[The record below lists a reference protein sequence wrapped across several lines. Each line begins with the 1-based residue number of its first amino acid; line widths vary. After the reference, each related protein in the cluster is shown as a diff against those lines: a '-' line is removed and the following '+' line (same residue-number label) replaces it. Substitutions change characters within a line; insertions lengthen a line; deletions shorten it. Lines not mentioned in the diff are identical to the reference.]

1 MKRTQEQFV
10 AVFPGSF
17 DPFHDGHLSTVV
29 SFLELHP
36 KTILYI
42 VIGINEEKKNNYTFS
57 TEEKVFLI
65 ERAIPAEYIERVK
78 VIPYSGIIANWL
90 YKQNI
95 NMFVKGA
102 RNSKDFEYESWVAEI
117 NSRFTGNPKTL
128 IIPQTDPA
136 LLKVSSSDLKN
147 FINWGIDARDFA
159 PALTRE
165 ALQMR
170 MKDQLMIGVTGGIAS
185 GKTTFAEAFQRFSE
199 ENDSSEDMPVY
210 HISLDELGKVVYS
223 NDPIPKFLAIREQIN
238 KEFGGKLLNK
248 DTSINTHKLGNIAF
262 SSKGKLDKLVEIML
276 EPILHL
282 LKEKLDELGKGIF
295 LIEGANLVEEEITHL
310 VNENIILVQ
319 VGRKIQKERMTEREL
334 SEKQITRRFRFQFN
348 NKKRT
353 ETIAVRQ
360 REEFDR
366 LFIKIDGSKETNI
379 EEVYKKLQE
388 EYKRRSKIVREN
400 E

>member
-1 MKRTQEQFV
+1 MRKIQEQFV

-17 DPFHDGHLSTVV
+17 DPFHDGHLSTVI
-29 SFLELHP
+29 SFLEFHP
-36 KTILYI
+36 RTMLYI
-42 VIGINEEKKNNYTFS
+42 VIGINEEKKNTYTFS

-65 ERAIPAEYIERVK
+65 ERSIPAEYIKRVK

-102 RNSKDFEYESWVAEI
+102 RDSKDFEYESWVAEI
-117 NSRFTGNPKTL
+117 NSRFIGNPKTL
-128 IIPQTDPA
+128 IIPQTNPV

-147 FINWGIDARDFA
+147 FINWGIDAKDFS

-185 GKTTFAEAFQRFSE
+185 GKTTFAKALQRFSE
-199 ENDSSEDMPVY
+199 ENSVLEDMPVY

-223 NDPIPKFLAIREQIN
+223 DDPTPKFLAIREQIN
-238 KEFGGKLLNK
+238 RDFGGKLLRE
-248 DTSINTHKLGNIAF
+248 DTSINTYKLGNIAF
-262 SSKGKLDKLVEIML
+262 SSKEKLDKLVGIML
-276 EPILHL
+276 DPILHL
-282 LKEKLDELGKGIF
+282 LREKLDELEKGIF
-295 LIEGANLVEEEITHL
+295 LIEGANFIEEEATHL

-319 VGRKIQKERMTEREL
+319 VDKEVQKVRMAKRGL
-334 SEKQITRRFRFQFN
+334 SGKQMERRFGFQFSN
-348 NKKRT
+348 EKRT
-353 ETIAVRQ
+353 EMIIARQ

-366 LFIKIDGSKETNI
+366 LFIKIDGSKETNTK
-379 EEVYKKLQE
+379 EVYRKLQE
-388 EYKRRSKIVREN
+388 E
-400 E
+400 